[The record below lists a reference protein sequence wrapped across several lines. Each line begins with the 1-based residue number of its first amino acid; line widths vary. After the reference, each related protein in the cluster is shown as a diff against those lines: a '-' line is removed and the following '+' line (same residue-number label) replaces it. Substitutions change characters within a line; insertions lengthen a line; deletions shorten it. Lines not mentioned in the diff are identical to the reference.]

1 MRAKV
6 QHRLKC
12 DTAGALPFIHREP
25 CRRRRLRRTPE
36 NTKKKN
42 WQKTAAKKQ
51 RHTHADTHTHTG
63 REKQKQKENKKK
75 NINGTTA
82 VLHWEPSANYVTRFD
97 GQPAHTRARASASF
111 RWARE
116 DEDERERASQPRCSR
131 IWQLQWGE
139 SQSRSLSLSLPLS
152 FVKFT
157 YFAYEL
163 EHKTENEQK
172 QRALRS
178 SDRAWSVGRECAGRR
193 TCNPAWGFP
202 WFSASRVI
210 NGYVWGCFID
220 VPGEQACVGSAHS
233 TRQNSKEME
242 SPNDL

>member
-6 QHRLKC
+6 QRRLKC

-25 CRRRRLRRTPE
+25 CRCRYRRRCRRRLCRTPE

-51 RHTHADTHTHTG
+51 RQHTHTG
-63 REKQKQKENKKK
+63 REKRKQKENKKK

-111 RWARE
+111 RWAHE
-116 DEDERERASQPRCSR
+116 DEDERERCSR

-139 SQSRSLSLSLPLS
+139 SQSRSLSLSLSLFVKLS

-163 EHKTENEQK
+163 EHKTETEQK

-178 SDRAWSVGRECAGRR
+178 IVRVWSVGRECAGRR

-220 VPGEQACVGSAHS
+220 VPG
-233 TRQNSKEME
+233 
-242 SPNDL
+242 

>member
-1 MRAKV
+1 MRYGWRASIYTPRALSLSLSSPLPSSTVSYPRKYKEEKLAKDGGE
-6 QHRLKC
+6 K
-12 DTAGALPFIHREP
+12 
-25 CRRRRLRRTPE
+25 
-36 NTKKKN
+36 
-42 WQKTAAKKQ
+42 AA
-51 RHTHADTHTHTG
+51 TTHTYTG
-63 REKQKQKENKKK
+63 REKRKQKENKKK

-111 RWARE
+111 RWAHE
-116 DEDERERASQPRCSR
+116 DEDEREWESLVARAFGNCNGAKVS
-131 IWQLQWGE
+131 LA
-139 SQSRSLSLSLPLS
+139 LSLSLS

-163 EHKTENEQK
+163 EHKTETEQK

-178 SDRAWSVGRECAGRR
+178 IARAWSVGRECAGRR

-220 VPGEQACVGSAHS
+220 VPG
-233 TRQNSKEME
+233 
-242 SPNDL
+242 

>member
-1 MRAKV
+1 MRYGWRASIYTPRALSPSSTALYPRKYKEEKLAKDGGE
-6 QHRLKC
+6 K
-12 DTAGALPFIHREP
+12 
-25 CRRRRLRRTPE
+25 
-36 NTKKKN
+36 
-42 WQKTAAKKQ
+42 AA
-51 RHTHADTHTHTG
+51 TTHTQTDSHTG

-116 DEDERERASQPRCSR
+116 DENERERASQPA
-131 IWQLQWGE
+131 
-139 SQSRSLSLSLPLS
+139 SLLAHLAIAMGRKSVSLSLPLS

-163 EHKTENEQK
+163 EHKTETEQK

-178 SDRAWSVGRECAGRR
+178 TGRAWSVGRECAGRR

-220 VPGEQACVGSAHS
+220 VPGQLACVGSAHS
-233 TRQNSKEME
+233 TRQNLRDME